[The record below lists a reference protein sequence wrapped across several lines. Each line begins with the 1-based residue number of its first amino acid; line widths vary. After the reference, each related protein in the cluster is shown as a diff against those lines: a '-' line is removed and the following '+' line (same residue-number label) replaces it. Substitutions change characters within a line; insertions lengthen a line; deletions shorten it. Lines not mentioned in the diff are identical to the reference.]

1 VKLIECG
8 YLGNEESYDSI
19 YLIMEFWRRD
29 LRSLLQPNTN
39 FTKEQAT
46 KIIYEILK
54 GIQYLHSWGVVHRDL
69 KPENIL
75 IDNNFNIKIWDFGL
89 SRNLLIPRSLTSS
102 DKKEKF
108 FSEEN
113 ITAGKDNL
121 KTNFFGLGDS
131 SSSSD
136 EDDTFYTEK
145 AESFSELK
153 YNFSS
158 ETSEQ
163 EIIKNEYN
171 YMFHSNNIF
180 EDENNLSLNPMVNGF
195 SK

>member
-1 VKLIECG
+1 
-8 YLGNEESYDSI
+8 
-19 YLIMEFWRRD
+19 M
-29 LRSLLQPNTN
+29 
-39 FTKEQAT
+39 
-46 KIIYEILK
+46 
-54 GIQYLHSWGVVHRDL
+54 
-69 KPENIL
+69 
-75 IDNNFNIKIWDFGL
+75 
-89 SRNLLIPRSLTSS
+89 IPRSLTSS